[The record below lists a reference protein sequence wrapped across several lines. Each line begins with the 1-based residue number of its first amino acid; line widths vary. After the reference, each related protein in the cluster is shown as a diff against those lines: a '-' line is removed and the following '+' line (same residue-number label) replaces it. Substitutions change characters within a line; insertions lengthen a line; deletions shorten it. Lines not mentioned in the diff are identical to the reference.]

1 MGDIQCKVYRSP
13 LGLLKL
19 GVHQEAICLVDWQ
32 FRRLRNAL
40 DQKMCTRL
48 GARMVER
55 GHPLQELLINQLDQ
69 YFARERKE
77 FDLPLKMVGT
87 EFQKRVWQTLLDI
100 PFGQTSHY
108 QKQADLMGNQKS
120 IRAVAAANAAYTLAI
135 VVPCHRIIG
144 RNGGLVGYRVACTS
158 KRNCSKSKGHIH
170 LTRPSFFSR
179 KGTIPNLF
187 SMWCRPDC
195 SSSSKDQ
202 TTPHF

>member
-1 MGDIQCKVYRSP
+1 MGDIHSKVYHSP
-13 LGLLKL
+13 LGFLKL

-55 GHPLQELLINQLDQ
+55 GHPLQELLINQLHQ

-100 PFGQTSHY
+100 PYGKTSHY
-108 QKQADLMGNQKS
+108 QKQADLMGNSKS
-120 IRAVAAANAAYTLAI
+120 IRAVAAANAANTLGI
-135 VVPCHRIIG
+135 VVPCHRITG
-144 RNGGLVGYRVACTS
+144 RNGRLVGYSGGLHIKKKLLQIERVHPFDQAQ
-158 KRNCSKSKGHIH
+158 
-170 LTRPSFFSR
+170 
-179 KGTIPNLF
+179 LF
-187 SMWCRPDC
+187 
-195 SSSSKDQ
+195 
-202 TTPHF
+202 